1 MYSRF
6 AGLMALG
13 LLAACGTNPQERVTG
28 GAAAG
33 AATGAGIGALGGPA
47 GALAG
52 AAIGGGAGAVTGAAT
67 SPSEVNLGRPLWN
80 DPEVRVPGD
89 SRSTATRRAAPR
101 SDTRTR
107 DVQQALSRQGYDV
120 GAIDGVNGPRTREAL
135 SDWQRRNNLPVTGT
149 ADARTMAALG
159 TGSSMPPATSMPPA
173 RGSSATGTGMPP
185 SGAVGGGTTRS
196 APIMQLPPGTTSPG
210 SPTTNREGGAAGGGG
225 ASGTGQ

>member
-159 TGSSMPPATSMPPA
+159 TG
-173 RGSSATGTGMPP
+173 MPP